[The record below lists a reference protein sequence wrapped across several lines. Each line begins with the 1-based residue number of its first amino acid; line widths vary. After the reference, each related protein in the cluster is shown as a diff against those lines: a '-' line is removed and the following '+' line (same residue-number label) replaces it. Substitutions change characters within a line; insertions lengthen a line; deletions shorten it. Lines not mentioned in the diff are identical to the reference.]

1 MTFKKKMRPNASQF
15 PNMHG
20 YALEKL
26 EELNHP
32 LIPKLYYYDDEE
44 YECQF
49 IDGLTLE
56 AFIMKH
62 GDYDVALN
70 VLEQVNDLMNKMAKI
85 TLTFEWENMWN
96 DLYWR
101 MSADD
106 IHAANILIDK
116 DGNPYLIDL
125 DQIGF
130 WHPFT
135 VYQLMMNAHMKLTDS
150 LRYTFIGWQH
160 KNLARKIDHLS
171 NTHLKSAIAYE
182 NGVRHGF
189 WNVNTVEEI
198 KENYEKYKE

>member
-49 IDGLTLE
+49 IDGLNLE
-56 AFIMKH
+56 AFIMKT

-70 VLEQVNDLMNKMAKI
+70 VLEQVNDLMMQMAKVESNHEWNY
-85 TLTFEWENMWN
+85 TL
-96 DLYWR
+96 DLKWR
-101 MSADD
+101 LAAED
-106 IHAANILIDK
+106 IHPANILIDK
-116 DGNPYLIDL
+116 HGNPYLIDL

-130 WHPFT
+130 WHPFS

-150 LRYTFIGWQH
+150 LRYTFMVWHH
-160 KNLARKIDHLS
+160 KNM
-171 NTHLKSAIAYE
+171 NVKSAIAYE

-189 WNVNTVEEI
+189 FNIKTLEEI
-198 KENYEKYKE
+198 KENYEKYQYKE